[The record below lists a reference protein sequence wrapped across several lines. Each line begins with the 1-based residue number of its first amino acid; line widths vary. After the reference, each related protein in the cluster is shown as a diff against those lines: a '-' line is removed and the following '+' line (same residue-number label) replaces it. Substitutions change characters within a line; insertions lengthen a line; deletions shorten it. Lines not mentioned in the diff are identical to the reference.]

1 MSGNDGL
8 TAEDLRALPN
18 HATSAR
24 FSEMEKAALDI
35 AAALSRAPAEVSDAL
50 YAAARKWLSAEQMI
64 ELAGAVAWENFRA
77 RFNRAFDVE
86 AAGFTQGGV
95 CAIPE
100 AAEPHFS

>member
-1 MSGNDGL
+1 
-8 TAEDLRALPN
+8 
-18 HATSAR
+18 
-24 FSEMEKAALDI
+24 
-35 AAALSRAPAEVSDAL
+35 
-50 YAAARKWLSAEQMI
+50 MI